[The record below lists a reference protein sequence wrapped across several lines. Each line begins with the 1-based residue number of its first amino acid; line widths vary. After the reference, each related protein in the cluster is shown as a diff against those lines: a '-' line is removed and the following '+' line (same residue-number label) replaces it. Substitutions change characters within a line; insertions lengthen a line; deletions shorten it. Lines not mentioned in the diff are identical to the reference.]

1 VSLPAPAPVVA
12 APAASRRG
20 GRLLQVLGVAFGL
33 AIIVGNSIGVGIFR
47 TPGDIA
53 AALPHTGWI
62 LGVWVLG
69 GLYALLGAL
78 SLAELGAMIPTSG
91 GQYVFARRALGEY
104 AGFVVGWSDWLSAS
118 ASVALIAIAFG
129 EYTGELLPGLAPRAA
144 GIACVVILGFTVV
157 HWIGIRSSDAVQQAT
172 SVLKVLV
179 LAALAAACWLAAPAR
194 DAGGAGLGALPA
206 VGAVALALQGVIYTY
221 DGWNG
226 VLYFSGEVKDP
237 GRDIPRSM
245 AGGVVLVIVIYFAIN
260 LAYLH
265 VLSPAQMAGNK
276 LVAGAVAGAALGASG
291 ETIVRVVI
299 TVSLLSACSACL
311 LIASRVPYAMSADR
325 LLPAAVSRVNE
336 RGTPVGSLLLSSA
349 VALALILSGTFNQ
362 VLALAA
368 FFFVLNYTVSFT
380 SLFVLRRRE
389 PATPRPYRAWGHPW
403 STGLLLLGS
412 LGFLA
417 SQVAGDAPNSMRSLA
432 ILAVSYPAYRLVR
445 AASRRAEAAADAAG

>member
-1 VSLPAPAPVVA
+1 
-12 APAASRRG
+12 
-20 GRLLQVLGVAFGL
+20 
-33 AIIVGNSIGVGIFR
+33 
-47 TPGDIA
+47 
-53 AALPHTGWI
+53 
-62 LGVWVLG
+62 
-69 GLYALLGAL
+69 
-78 SLAELGAMIPTSG
+78 
-91 GQYVFARRALGEY
+91 
-104 AGFVVGWSDWLSAS
+104 
-118 ASVALIAIAFG
+118 
-129 EYTGELLPGLAPRAA
+129 
-144 GIACVVILGFTVV
+144 
-157 HWIGIRSSDAVQQAT
+157 
-172 SVLKVLV
+172 
-179 LAALAAACWLAAPAR
+179 
-194 DAGGAGLGALPA
+194 
-206 VGAVALALQGVIYTY
+206 
-221 DGWNG
+221 
-226 VLYFSGEVKDP
+226 
-237 GRDIPRSM
+237 
-245 AGGVVLVIVIYFAIN
+245 VLVIGIYFAIN

-368 FFFVLNYTVSFT
+368 CFFVLNYTVSFT